1 MRGLALAAALLL
13 AATGCAVPVADET
26 TATTQPQPPLA
37 SLSPQAHPTRLTGP
51 ATAVL
56 ADRTV
61 APVPTTEAQKLPAT
75 VVSHF
80 RAGDRQVSV
89 ADTSR
94 IVAFDLSGSIAATV
108 WGLGL
113 GANLV
118 ARDVSTN
125 FPGTEH
131 LPLITAEG
139 HAVNAEAVL
148 AARPSVIL
156 TDGTMGP
163 RDVVEQLAD
172 TGVPVVFLTNRA
184 SYAGAAALAEEV
196 GAALGLPAAGAL
208 LAQRITAEVAA
219 TRTAV
224 AALAPAEPADRL
236 RTVFLYVR
244 ANAGVYYLLGEDSGV
259 DDLIAGLGAT
269 DVAKELGWNQMQP
282 LTDEA
287 VVAARPD
294 LILMMTKGLE
304 SAGGADG
311 LLATRPALALTPAGE
326 RRRIVDMAD
335 GDVLSFGPRSAA
347 VLDALARAVYAAG
360 AAG

>member
-1 MRGLALAAALLL
+1 MVVSTACTASAPGLS
-13 AATGCAVPVADET
+13 
-26 TATTQPQPPLA
+26 TASTEPRTPLS
-37 SLSPQAHPTRLTGP
+37 SLTPQARPTELTGP

-56 ADRTV
+56 TERTV
-61 APVPTTEAQKLPAT
+61 TPMTATESQRLPVT
-75 VVSHF
+75 VTSHF
-80 RAGDRQVSV
+80 READRQVVV

-118 ARDVSTN
+118 ARDVSTS
-125 FPGTEH
+125 FPGTES
-131 LPLITAEG
+131 LPLVTAEG

-148 AARPSVIL
+148 AVRPSVIL
-156 TDGTMGP
+156 TDGSMGP

-172 TGVPVVFLTNRA
+172 TGVPVVFLANRA
-184 SYAGAAALAEEV
+184 SYAGAATLAEEV
-196 GAALGLPAAGAL
+196 GAALGLPGTGRA
-208 LAQRITAEVAA
+208 LAQRITTEVDV

-224 AALAPAEPADRL
+224 AAVAPAEPADRL

-244 ANAGVYYLLGEDSGV
+244 ANAGVYYLLGDDSGV
-259 DDLIAGLGAT
+259 GDLIAGLGAT
-269 DVAKELGWNQMQP
+269 DVAKELGWREMQP

-287 VVAARPD
+287 VVAAKPD
-294 LILMMTKGLE
+294 LILMMTRGLE
-304 SAGGADG
+304 SAGGVDG
-311 LLATRPALALTPAGE
+311 LLADKPALALTPAGE
-326 RRRIVDMAD
+326 RRRVVDMAD

-347 VLDALARAVYAAG
+347 VLDALARAVYAPG

>member
-1 MRGLALAAALLL
+1 VRRLVAAVALLL
-13 AATGCAVPVADET
+13 LAGCAAAGSGATSVPA
-26 TATTQPQPPLA
+26 QPQVPLA
-37 SLSPQAHPTRLTGP
+37 SLSPQARPTAVTGP
-51 ATAVL
+51 ATATLV
-56 ADRTV
+56 DRSV
-61 APVPTTEAQKLPAT
+61 VPVTTTETQRLPVT
-75 VVSHF
+75 VSSHF
-80 RAGDRQVSV
+80 RDGDRRVTV
-89 ADTSR
+89 ADASR
-94 IVAFDLSGSIAATV
+94 IVAFDLSGSIAASV

-131 LPLITAEG
+131 LPVITAEG

-156 TDGTMGP
+156 TDGSMGP

-196 GAALGLPAAGAL
+196 GQALGLPDTGKQ
-208 LAQRITAEVAA
+208 LAERITAEVAA
-219 TRTAV
+219 VKTAV
-224 AALAPAEPADRL
+224 ASIAPTEPSDRL

-244 ANAGVYYLLGEDSGV
+244 ANAGVYYLLGDDSGV
-259 DDLIAGLGAT
+259 GDLIAGLGAT
-269 DVAKELGWNQMQP
+269 DVAGELGWQELQP

-287 VVAARPD
+287 LVAARPD

-311 LLATRPALALTPAGE
+311 LLAARPALALTPAGE
-326 RRRIVDMAD
+326 RHRIVDMAD

-347 VLDALARAVYAAG
+347 VLDALARAVYAPG